1 MAKNGS
7 KEGMVELWG
16 REFNLAKNGLDEAQI
31 VSFVNELIS
40 ERDQLIR
47 RAEHLSTLTKLAEK
61 TVVEADNLAEE
72 IKEETAEQTRAET
85 TAIIA
90 KAEEQA
96 RQIIEEKR
104 TEIITIATKEAEA
117 IKASA
122 EREAGLLMEDER
134 KRIQPELRDMAQQ
147 LYRELLSQLESLK
160 QQVTALEVDF
170 EHKLSQPAEQ
180 ASIVTMENEP
190 SSVQVPATIQQAS
203 NITAGIS
210 SEVSL
215 ERAEDKSAEPQQP
228 TQTIDQA
235 NTSEL
240 EEKAPLS
247 ADSQDKPTYNDE
259 VELEILP
266 PIDVKQIMGIMR
278 YLDSLAEIENT
289 ELIPLTDRPLIIVSL
304 REPMHLIEILRTLP
318 EVDEAKEVADEE
330 ITAVTDA
337 DAEGKRRKIQIT
349 LSGSSVLD
357 EAKERLGSEVFH
369 TLSS

>member
-61 TVVEADNLAEE
+61 TVVEADKLAEE
-72 IKEETAEQTRAET
+72 IKKETAEQTRAET

-122 EREAGLLMEDER
+122 EREAGLLMEHER
-134 KRIQPELRDMAQQ
+134 EKIQPELKDMAQQ

-203 NITAGIS
+203 K
-210 SEVSL
+210 V
-215 ERAEDKSAEPQQP
+215 
-228 TQTIDQA
+228 
-235 NTSEL
+235 

-337 DAEGKRRKIQIT
+337 DAEGMRRKIRIT

-369 TLSS
+369 TLPS

>member
-61 TVVEADNLAEE
+61 TVVEADKLAEE
-72 IKEETAEQTRAET
+72 TKKEAAEQTRAET

-104 TEIITIATKEAEA
+104 TAIITIATKEAEA

-122 EREAGLLMEDER
+122 EREAGLLMEHER
-134 KRIQPELRDMAQQ
+134 KRVQPELRDMAQQ

-190 SSVQVPATIQQAS
+190 SSVQVPATIQQ
-203 NITAGIS
+203 
-210 SEVSL
+210 VS
-215 ERAEDKSAEPQQP
+215 KV
-228 TQTIDQA
+228 
-235 NTSEL
+235 

-289 ELIPLTDRPLIIVSL
+289 ELIPLIDRPLIIVSL

-337 DAEGKRRKIQIT
+337 DYAEGMRRKIQIT

-357 EAKERLGSEVFH
+357 EAKERLGSEVSH
-369 TLSS
+369 TLPS

>member
-7 KEGMVELWG
+7 KEGVVELWG
-16 REFNLAKNGLDEAQI
+16 CEFNLAKNGLDEAQI

-47 RAEHLSTLTKLAEK
+47 QAEHLSTLTKLAEK
-61 TVVEADNLAEE
+61 TVVEADKLAEE
-72 IKEETAEQTRAET
+72 IEKEAAEQTRAET

-96 RQIIEEKR
+96 RQMIEEKR
-104 TEIITIATKEAEA
+104 TESITIATKEAEA

-122 EREAGLLMEDER
+122 EREAGLLMEHER

-190 SSVQVPATIQQAS
+190 SSVQVPATTQQAS
-203 NITAGIS
+203 K
-210 SEVSL
+210 V
-215 ERAEDKSAEPQQP
+215 
-228 TQTIDQA
+228 
-235 NTSEL
+235 

-247 ADSQDKPTYNDE
+247 AESQDKPTYNDE

-289 ELIPLTDRPLIIVSL
+289 ELIPLIDRPLIIVSP
-304 REPMHLIEILRTLP
+304 REPMHLIEILRTFP
-318 EVDEAKEVADEE
+318 EVDEAKEVTDEE

-337 DAEGKRRKIQIT
+337 DYAEGMRRKIRIT

-357 EAKERLGSEVFH
+357 EAKKRLGSEVSH

>member
-1 MAKNGS
+1 MAKDGS
-7 KEGMVELWG
+7 KESVIELWG
-16 REFNLAKNGLDEAQI
+16 REFNLAKKGLDEAQI

-47 RAEHLSTLTKLAEK
+47 GAEHLATLTKLAEK
-61 TVVEADNLAEE
+61 TVVEADKLAEG
-72 IKEETAEQTRAET
+72 IKKEAAEQTEAEA

-96 RQIIEEKR
+96 RQMIEEKR
-104 TEIITIATKEAEA
+104 TEIITIATEEAEA
-117 IKASA
+117 IKANA
-122 EREAGLLMEDER
+122 EREAELLMERER
-134 KRIQPELRDMAQQ
+134 ERIQPELRDIAQQ
-147 LYRELLSQLESLK
+147 LYRELLSQLKSLK
-160 QQVTALEVDF
+160 QQVTTLEVEF

-180 ASIVTMENEP
+180 ASIVTMEKGPP
-190 SSVQVPATIQQAS
+190 SAQVPATIQQES
-203 NITAGIS
+203 NITASIS

-215 ERAEDKSAEPQQP
+215 ERAEDKSAESQQP

-247 ADSQDKPTYNDE
+247 ADSQAELIYNDE

-289 ELIPLTDRPLIIVSL
+289 ELIPLIDRPLIIVSL
-304 REPMHLIEILRTLP
+304 RKPLHLIEILRTRP
-318 EVDEAKEVADEE
+318 EVDEAKEVTDKES
-330 ITAVTDA
+330 TAVNDA
-337 DAEGKRRKIQIT
+337 GAEGRRRKIRIT
-349 LSGSSVLD
+349 LSGNSVLD
-357 EAKERLGSEVFH
+357 EAKERLGSEVYH